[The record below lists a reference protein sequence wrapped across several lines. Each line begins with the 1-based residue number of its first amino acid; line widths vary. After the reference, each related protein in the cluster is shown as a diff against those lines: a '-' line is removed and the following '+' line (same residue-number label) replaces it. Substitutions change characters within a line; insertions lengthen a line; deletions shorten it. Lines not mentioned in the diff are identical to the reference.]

1 MFPRFINKAILLLIV
16 ISFLAMMLPRHA
28 QACGPFFT
36 DAIFVF
42 EKHPEFPLERFAR
55 GQIGVLQPSWAR
67 SYLVAS
73 YRNLSGQ
80 PLSDNEVNGLK
91 ALWEE
96 RINLGYDNSSDD
108 WIKKWK
114 DARAKVPGPPAP
126 AEINAYRNREKP
138 NDYETFLNCQQ
149 DAFDAA
155 TATLN
160 DRITR
165 FGADSPIA
173 RDWAT
178 TQDIVFS
185 NCGGGEHIPDAA
197 ANDQDPVIRSAHAYQ
212 IAAANFYA
220 THYDEAVKQFDAI
233 AKDASSPWRLI
244 APYLAAR
251 AMLRKGSLAD
261 KAEQQQAPLTEAE
274 QRLNSILKDNN
285 LAKSHHAAARLLN
298 LARLRLRPNEK
309 LHELADVIVHKDR
322 AEDFKQA
329 VWDYTVLIDHTVGDD
344 DKVKTDSVP
353 EEVRSDDLTDWI
365 LTFQDSSDAA
375 ANRAVEQWR
384 KKATTPW
391 LIAAMEKA
399 LANTAGL
406 SDLMQAAGRVDS
418 SSPAFASVTFHRVRL
433 LVETNRTTEAR
444 TLIDRVL
451 SADRTSLPKA
461 TVNLLL
467 GQRMVLAENI
477 ADFVRAAQREPAG
490 LSDNFDGR
498 EIPTDEKDAA
508 ASTNGAKLFFDA
520 DAATVF
526 NKLMPVATA
535 FEAAQNKNLAAN
547 LRRDV
552 AQATFMRAA
561 MLDQAVT
568 ANTTA
573 TLLATLAPELR
584 ELLGDYQRAA
594 TPDARKFAAAYL
606 ALKYPGL
613 RPFVSIGLGRT
624 TALGDV
630 DEYRDNWWC
639 AEPPSTSK
647 IDYYEGDEQEQ
658 KKASAKKSMP
668 APEFLKGS
676 QAEATREAAALQ
688 TLGTG
693 PNYLAQTVISWANK
707 NPTDKRV
714 PEALHLAVKSTRYG
728 CTDKATGR
736 WSKAA
741 FDLLHR
747 NYPNT
752 SWAKETKYW
761 FKG

>member
-1 MFPRFINKAILLLIV
+1 MFPRFITKTIPVLLI
-16 ISFLAMMLPRHA
+16 ISFLAMILPRQT

-42 EKHPEFPLERFAR
+42 ERHPEFPLERFAR
-55 GQIGVLQPSWAR
+55 GQIGVLQPSYAR
-67 SYLVAS
+67 SYLVAA
-73 YRNLSGQ
+73 YRNLNGR
-80 PLSDNEVNGLK
+80 PLSDAEVNGLK

-96 RINLGYDNSSDD
+96 RINLGYDYSSDD

-114 DARAKVPGPPAP
+114 GERAKVPGLPVPG
-126 AEINAYRNREKP
+126 EINAYRNREKP

-165 FGADSPIA
+165 FGADSLIV

-185 NCGGGEHIPDAA
+185 NCGGGEHIPEAA
-197 ANDQDPVIRSAHAYQ
+197 ANDQDQVIRSAHTYQ

-220 THYDEAVKQFDAI
+220 THFDEAAKQFDAI

-261 KAEQQQAPLTEAE
+261 KAEQQEAPLTEAE
-274 QRLNSILKDNN
+274 QRLNAILKDQS

-298 LARLRLRPNEK
+298 LTRLRLRPDEK
-309 LHELADVIVHKDR
+309 LHELADAIVHKER
-322 AEDFKQA
+322 AEDFKQT
-329 VWDYTVLIDHTVGDD
+329 VWDYTVLIDHLVGDD
-344 DKVKTDSVP
+344 DEVKTDSVP

-375 ANRAVEQWR
+375 AARAFDQWH
-384 KKATTPW
+384 KKQTTPW
-391 LIAAMEKA
+391 LIAALEKA
-399 LANTAGL
+399 TRN
-406 SDLMQAAGRVDS
+406 SDATSSLIQAAGHVPS
-418 SSPAFASVTFHRVRL
+418 TSPAFASVTFHTVRL
-433 LVETNRTTEAR
+433 LIETNRTTEAR
-444 TLIDRVL
+444 TLLDGVL
-451 SADRTSLPKA
+451 SAERTNLPKA
-461 TVNLLL
+461 TINLLL
-467 GQRMVLAENI
+467 GQRMMLSENI

-498 EIPTDEKDAA
+498 EIPTDEKEAA
-508 ASTNGAKLFFDA
+508 ADTNGAKLFFDA

-526 NKLMPVATA
+526 NKLMPVAIA
-535 FEAAQNKNLAAN
+535 FEAAQNKSLAAN

-568 ANTTA
+568 ANKAA
-573 TLLATLAPELR
+573 TLLATLSPELR
-584 ELLGDYQRAA
+584 GLLADYQRAA
-594 TPDARKFAAAYL
+594 TSDARKFAAAYI

-613 RPFVSIGLGRT
+613 RPFVTIGIGRT
-624 TALGDV
+624 IALADI

-639 AEPPSTSK
+639 AEPPTTSK
-647 IDYYEGDEQEQ
+647 IDYYEGDEDEQ
-658 KKASAKKSMP
+658 KEASARKTMP
-668 APEFLKGS
+668 APEFLKGA
-676 QAEATREAAALQ
+676 QANAAREAATLQAL
-688 TLGTG
+688 GPG
-693 PNYLAQTVISWANK
+693 PNYLAQTVINWVNK
-707 NPTDKRV
+707 NPIDKRA

-728 CTDKATGR
+728 CTDKDTGR

-747 NYPNT
+747 KYPNT